1 MHISSHLTTKT
12 LCPFRSSFA
21 TIDAKRPSMW
31 WRASTKTR
39 FARAP
44 EPETNFFSPACF
56 YASQGFADA
65 AEDEMGLVLG
75 WRRLTIGCWK
85 LSEVTMMVMIVVKC
99 VCCGIEA
106 RLLGREE
113 EAAVT
118 MEVEGTLL
126 PFFFKFQIFE

>member
-1 MHISSHLTTKT
+1 
-12 LCPFRSSFA
+12 
-21 TIDAKRPSMW
+21 
-31 WRASTKTR
+31 
-39 FARAP
+39 
-44 EPETNFFSPACF
+44 
-56 YASQGFADA
+56 
-65 AEDEMGLVLG
+65 MGLVLG